1 MRPTAA
7 ESFPAAAL
15 DKDERWRLAG
25 SELDTTVG
33 TLSDSS
39 LPTGPTI
46 RGIAPKSTSDR
57 TAQPSTVRATAASSE
72 RAQPKTTQA
81 SLASPPKMATAA
93 RAAAPTHVPDRSELL
108 VRVATAA
115 DDGLG
120 RPDDALLVRRG
131 LKCLMS
137 SAFLMRFGPF
147 GATVRRTSGFT
158 ADRLRIRAGQPIDRG
173 LLIGAPVGDGRVSA
187 AHSLP
192 RTLMCVKTRCIGAS
206 WPQPVH
212 LHPRAQG
219 ASAGPSARLACS
231 PHGDAARSRPGRNL
245 P

>member
-33 TLSDSS
+33 TLSDLS

-46 RGIAPKSTSDR
+46 RGIAPTSTTDR

-72 RAQPKTTQA
+72 RAQLNTTKA
-81 SLASPPKMATAA
+81 SLASPPKMGTATA

-115 DDGLG
+115 DDGLR

-131 LKCLMS
+131 LRCLIS
-137 SAFLMRFGPF
+137 SAFLMRFGSF
-147 GATVRRTSGFT
+147 GETVRRTSGFT

-173 LLIGAPVGDGRVSA
+173 LLVGAPVGDGRVSA
-187 AHSLP
+187 ATQFAMHAD
-192 RTLMCVKTRCIGAS
+192 RC
-206 WPQPVH
+206 
-212 LHPRAQG
+212 
-219 ASAGPSARLACS
+219 
-231 PHGDAARSRPGRNL
+231 
-245 P
+245 